1 MKIIYLTVISIFLT
15 IFISGCASNTP
26 PVCYNEAIIMKNR
39 VSIPVFGIRK
49 PLKTTEYLSGG
60 YFAWQWMPQES
71 FTDTS
76 TCDKHGLTE

>member
-1 MKIIYLTVISIFLT
+1 
-15 IFISGCASNTP
+15 
-26 PVCYNEAIIMKNR
+26 MKNK

-76 TCDKHGLTE
+76 TCDKRGLTE